1 MATLE
6 RQTHRVGAS
15 LEVKDVEKLL
25 GELEDRREAP
35 SAWHLDLS
43 DTRHVQ
49 PLAGARL
56 AAAVRQMATEHLSV
70 ALPPDENGQRFR
82 VLYRTGLLA
91 AIAAHASEVE
101 GEGDELLA
109 KVERDPQSYSTATN
123 LIVFSRVDQG
133 GLVGQKDR
141 FASRLFGELARH
153 LPGVGRSLA
162 GSTQAALVEAG
173 YEGIANIADH
183 AYTRPFEGSPE
194 RTALC
199 LLSWHK
205 EISATSGDRL
215 GLASFIEGTRG
226 RISPDRLHW
235 LQMTLIDDGNGI
247 PARQAIDPEI
257 YEEPLAVEEEVF
269 AKALE
274 RGASVKLA
282 AADAP
287 LRGDP
292 GWGLALI
299 AEALTAAGGYGALR
313 SGRQVVTLDP
323 SSPRPGWTLHPDP
336 LAPLRGTVLELIL
349 PVEDPQG
356 TLL

>member
-6 RQTHRVGAS
+6 KQTHRVGAS
-15 LEVKDVEKLL
+15 LEVRGVEDLL
-25 GELEDRREAP
+25 EQLESQGEAP

-43 DTRHVQ
+43 TTRHVQ

-56 AAAVRQMATEHLSV
+56 TAAMRALAGERLTV
-70 ALPPDENGQRFR
+70 ALPASQDRFR

-91 AIAAHASEVE
+91 AIAAHADDL
-101 GEGDELLA
+101 EGDDDGLLRRVGA
-109 KVERDPQSYSTATN
+109 DPRAYLSGNN
-123 LIVFSRVDQG
+123 LIVFNRVDEG
-133 GLVGQKDR
+133 GLVGRKDR
-141 FASRLFGELARH
+141 FASRLWSELAQH
-153 LPGVGRSLA
+153 LPGVGQSLGA
-162 GSTQAALVEAG
+162 STQAALVEAG

-183 AYTRPFEGSPE
+183 AYARPFEGGAP

-205 EISATSGDRL
+205 QISAAADDRL
-215 GLASFIEGTRG
+215 GLASYIERTRARVRAEG
-226 RISPDRLHW
+226 LRW

-247 PARQAIDPEI
+247 PARQAIDPGI
-257 YEEPLAVEEEVF
+257 YSEPLAVEEEVF
-269 AKALE
+269 ATALE
-274 RGASVKLA
+274 RGSSVKLS

-299 AEALTAAGGYGALR
+299 ADALLAAGGYGALR
-313 SGRQVVTLDP
+313 SGRQVLTLDP
-323 SSPRPGWTLHPDP
+323 SSARLEWTLHPDP

-356 TLL
+356 RLL

>member
-1 MATLE
+1 MMRALADE
-6 RQTHRVGAS
+6 RLTV
-15 LEVKDVEKLL
+15 LL
-25 GELEDRREAP
+25 PAP
-35 SAWHLDLS
+35 
-43 DTRHVQ
+43 Q
-49 PLAGARL
+49 
-56 AAAVRQMATEHLSV
+56 E
-70 ALPPDENGQRFR
+70 RFR

-91 AIAAHASEVE
+91 AIAAHATEVE
-101 GEGDELLA
+101 GDDDGLLA
-109 KVERDPQSYSTATN
+109 RVGRDPRAYQSATN

-133 GLVGQKDR
+133 GLVGQKDH
-141 FASRLFGELARH
+141 FASRLFSELARH
-153 LPGVGRSLA
+153 LPGVGHSL
-162 GSTQAALVEAG
+162 GTSTQAALVEAG

-183 AYTRPFEGSPE
+183 AYTRPFEGSPG

-205 EISATSGDRL
+205 EISASAEDRL
-215 GLASFIEGTRG
+215 GLAPYIEGTRE
-226 RISPDRLHW
+226 RVSPDRLRW

-247 PARQAIDPEI
+247 PARQAIDADI
-257 YEEPLAVEEEVF
+257 YGESLATEEAVF
-269 AKALE
+269 ARALE

-299 AEALTAAGGYGALR
+299 AEALAAAGGYGALR

-323 SSPRPGWTLHPDP
+323 YSARPGWVLHPDP

-356 TLL
+356 RLL